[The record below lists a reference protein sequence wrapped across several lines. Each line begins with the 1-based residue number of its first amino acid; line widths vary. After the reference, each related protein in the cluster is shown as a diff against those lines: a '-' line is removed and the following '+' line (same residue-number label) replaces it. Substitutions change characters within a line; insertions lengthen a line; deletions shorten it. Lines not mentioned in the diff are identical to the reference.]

1 MNQSKKTKVLVFSP
15 HPDDLDFSCSGAVA
29 KWTKEGQEVYYCIIS
44 GGCKGSHKTKV
55 SEIEL
60 RKIREG
66 EQKKAAGI
74 VGAKKVIFLREKDGE
89 VENTKELRK
98 KLVKVIREVRPDIV
112 LSFDPANI
120 NFDNFY
126 RAHRD
131 HRLGAEAVF
140 DAIYPAANSE
150 AFFPEI
156 AKKYP
161 PHQIKELWFFATNKP
176 NVFIDISKTIDKK
189 LEALKQHESQIEDF
203 KRIEKTIIKWAKE
216 SGKRAKMK
224 YVEEFRVMKF

>member
-44 GGCKGSHKTKV
+44 GGCKGNHKTKV

-60 RKIREG
+60 RRIRET
-66 EQKKAAGI
+66 EQKKAAEV

-89 VENTKELRK
+89 LENTKELRK
-98 KLVKVIREVRPDIV
+98 KLVKVIREVKPDIV
-112 LSFDPANI
+112 LSFDPANM

-161 PHQIKELWFFATNKP
+161 PHQIKELWFFASDQP
-176 NVFIDISKTIDKK
+176 NVYVDISQTIDKK
-189 LEALKQHESQIEDF
+189 TEALKQHQSQIKDF
-203 KRIEKTIIKWAKE
+203 ETTRELVRGWAKE
-216 SGKRAKMK
+216 MGKKS
-224 YVEEFRVMKF
+224 